1 MHCRSARLGCADRL
15 ILLKPLKEHNLCYEN
30 RGERVVNMFRAIFSR
45 GQRTAEPDY
54 CAYPACDTPHQH
66 FTSATVNLELAQD
79 GFSIFPW
86 LSAAEVADIEAAVRR
101 TAEDVDHGDV
111 HIPTNFRLSAFCNDA
126 AYKSRLYDSMH
137 SMLAEKLSTLLP
149 GYEPLVI
156 NLFEKHPQSG
166 YDPVP
171 IHQNPSFVDEPQH
184 KSYSLWIP
192 LQDVDQSNGTVG
204 VLRASHNKFNTMR
217 SGNMAHEDVFAIV
230 GTALEQQHFEA
241 LTLKAGE
248 VLALDDSIIHWSYP
262 NESETVRRAV
272 QLIMVPS
279 AAKHIYYYYDD
290 TAAPPMMDLYDVNKD
305 FFFGFNC
312 KSRPEALTHI
322 GRVPYRYRPIQFD
335 ELALN
340 A

>member
-1 MHCRSARLGCADRL
+1 M
-15 ILLKPLKEHNLCYEN
+15 
-30 RGERVVNMFRAIFSR
+30 NMFRAIFGR
-45 GQRTAEPDY
+45 GQRAPEHDY
-54 CAYPACDTPHQH
+54 CPYPACETLHAH
-66 FTSATVNLELAQD
+66 FTEGAINAELAED
-79 GFSIFPW
+79 GFAVFPW
-86 LSAAEVADIEAAVRR
+86 LGTKDIDDITAAVRGA
-101 TAEDVDHGDV
+101 AENVDHGDV

-126 AYKSRLYDSMH
+126 AYKSRLYDSMQ
-137 SMLAEKLSTLLP
+137 SLLADKLAALLP

-156 NLFEKHPQSG
+156 NLFEKHPHSG

-171 IHQNPSFVDEPQH
+171 IHQNPSFVDEPQY
-184 KSYSLWIP
+184 KSYSIWIP
-192 LQDVDQSNGTVG
+192 LQDVDQVNGTVG
-204 VLRASHNKFNTMR
+204 VLRGSHNKFNTMR

-230 GTALEQQHFEA
+230 GTALEEKHFEA
-241 LTLKAGE
+241 LSMKAGE
-248 VLALDDSIIHWSYP
+248 VLILDDSIIHWSYP
-262 NESETVRRAV
+262 NESKTVRRAV

-290 TAAPPMMDLYDVNKD
+290 SVSPPMMDMYGVDKD

-312 KSRPEALTHI
+312 KSRPETLPHV